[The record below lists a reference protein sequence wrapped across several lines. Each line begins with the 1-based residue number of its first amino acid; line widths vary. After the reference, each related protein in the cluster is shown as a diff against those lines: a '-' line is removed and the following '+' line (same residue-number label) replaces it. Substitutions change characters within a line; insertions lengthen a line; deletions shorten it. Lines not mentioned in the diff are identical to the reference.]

1 MWDCLCEVYRG
12 ETTKT
17 DPSFVL
23 FKYVDRYQN
32 TVMDKAKLV
41 LLQLIEVENSVYP
54 KIEHTK
60 YIEFI
65 DGSIVLVWAKRFQ
78 EI

>member
-12 ETTKT
+12 ETTKI
-17 DPSFVL
+17 DPSFVS

-41 LLQLIEVENSVYP
+41 LLQLIQDEKSLRV
-54 KIEHTK
+54 I
-60 YIEFI
+60 
-65 DGSIVLVWAKRFQ
+65 LR
-78 EI
+78 

>member
-1 MWDCLCEVYRG
+1 MCEVYRG
-12 ETTKT
+12 ETTKI

-32 TVMDKAKLV
+32 IGIYNTRFSLSR
-41 LLQLIEVENSVYP
+41 LIQNENSVYP

-65 DGSIVLVWAKRFQ
+65 DA
-78 EI
+78 